1 MATLICDYD
10 GTFHESIKI
19 YAPAFRRA
27 YDYLVRINE
36 AEPRTWTDEEIS
48 IWLGYSS
55 KDMWNSFMP
64 DLPKEIKEKCSSMI
78 GSEMICRV
86 KGNEA
91 ALYEG
96 SIEVWNSL
104 RSKGHVL
111 VFLSNCKRRY
121 MDAHRAVF
129 NLDKYFEGFY
139 CTEDFDF
146 APKYEIFKRIKRDF
160 KAPYIVV
167 GDRYQDMEIARIHGL
182 KSIGCAYGY
191 GTREELQN
199 ATLTAESCIDII
211 YLTEKIQQ
219 VAKED

>member
-1 MATLICDYD
+1 
-10 GTFHESIKI
+10 
-19 YAPAFRRA
+19 
-27 YDYLVRINE
+27 
-36 AEPRTWTDEEIS
+36 
-48 IWLGYSS
+48 
-55 KDMWNSFMP
+55 
-64 DLPKEIKEKCSSMI
+64 
-78 GSEMICRV
+78 
-86 KGNEA
+86 
-91 ALYEG
+91 
-96 SIEVWNSL
+96 
-104 RSKGHVL
+104 
-111 VFLSNCKRRY
+111 